1 MLVQLAVKHNVVLVP
16 YGGGT
21 NVTKSLQL
29 NNQET
34 RMIVSVDMTRM
45 NLIRWVD
52 KENNMACI
60 GAGIYGQ
67 DLERELQ
74 KYGVC
79 SGHEPDSQE
88 FSTLGGW
95 ISTRASG
102 MKKNTYGNI
111 EDIVCNF
118 TYVTPSGTYTKTNL
132 WPRISN
138 GPDLH
143 HIVMG
148 SEGNMGIITEAVIRV
163 RPVPQVK
170 IYDSMIFE
178 NFEIGIKFM
187 QAVSRTGYWPA
198 SLRLVDNTQFQFGAA
213 LKPESSS
220 MWHDFIEAAKKFFV
234 VNVKGFNPEKMAA
247 CTMLF
252 EGDEVQM
259 KQAHKAVL
267 DLGKSF
273 GGLVGGPE
281 NGMRGYLLTFLIAY
295 TRDIAMHYHVLG
307 ESFETSC
314 PWSNVSSLCT
324 RVR

>member
-1 MLVQLAVKHNVVLVP
+1 
-16 YGGGT
+16 
-21 NVTKSLQL
+21 
-29 NNQET
+29 
-34 RMIVSVDMTRM
+34 
-45 NLIRWVD
+45 
-52 KENNMACI
+52 
-60 GAGIYGQ
+60 
-67 DLERELQ
+67 
-74 KYGVC
+74 
-79 SGHEPDSQE
+79 
-88 FSTLGGW
+88 
-95 ISTRASG
+95 